1 MLRWNEKIKGLKEKQ
16 LKKKKRLKWKWKY
29 EEVRKLTRH
38 WALNVHYCGICSG
51 KNTCI
56 CDRKH
61 KVEKFFHN
69 MKNSGDRARHTRCR
83 GGRTKLQ
90 TKNYRWTLRRNHN

>member
-1 MLRWNEKIKGLKEKQ
+1 MLKWNEKIQGLKEKQ
-16 LKKKKRLKWKWKY
+16 LKKKKTEMKMKIWGGKEANK
-29 EEVRKLTRH
+29 
-38 WALNVHYCGICSG
+38 ALSINVHYCGICSG
-51 KNTCI
+51 KNI
-56 CDRKH
+56 YVCDRKH

-83 GGRTKLQ
+83 GGRMKLQ